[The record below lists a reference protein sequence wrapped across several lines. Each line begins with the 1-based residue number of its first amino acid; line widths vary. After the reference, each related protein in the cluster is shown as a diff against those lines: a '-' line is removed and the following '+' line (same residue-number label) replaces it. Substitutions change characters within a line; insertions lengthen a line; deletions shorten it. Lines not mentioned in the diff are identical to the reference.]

1 MENLKPEL
9 VSMDEAK
16 NDPNAIVMQMDKD
29 AIPNLEEQLLAAISM
44 IPQAEPAI
52 KTNVGAFVSTKMVL
66 PIMIV
71 AD

>member
-1 MENLKPEL
+1 
-9 VSMDEAK
+9 MD
-16 NDPNAIVMQMDKD
+16 N
-29 AIPNLEEQLLAAISM
+29 AIPNLEEQLLAAINM